1 VNLAT
6 RLFVVYNARMA
17 LNCGRRE
24 AKVDTEA
31 AEAAA
36 AAMTVPI
43 GATP

>member
-1 VNLAT
+1 MNLAT

-36 AAMTVPI
+36 MTVPI
-43 GATP
+43 GAAP